1 MAQFGGLT
9 SYPDPRIFELYNRVK
24 GVSLATYNTIIY
36 LTRETTIPDKGV
48 YAAKFGWIG
57 LSS

>member
-1 MAQFGGLT
+1 MSSLPMAQFGGST

-48 YAAKFGWIG
+48 
-57 LSS
+57 